1 MTGLPLRPVDSPFR
15 GPGGTPSAR
24 SPRHSRESGNPGRPS
39 APLRPPSFLRKRESR
54 PPPARGPP
62 PFPPRAPSFPPRPVI
77 PAKAGIQEAVRH
89 YGHPC
94 HSRPA
99 PRHSRESG
107 NPVPRPHHAPPPI
120 LPHPPPGDPPP
131 AGRQPISR
139 AAPIAYCAIVNNSV
153 TYLTV
158 ALTTGQSFSPILAFG
173 SREDTL
179 KPRYNRPQAPGPR
192 PQAPGPRP
200 QAPFRARRTPPGL
213 SDSDMK
219 NRNRPASP
227 LPLTRKGAW

>member
-1 MTGLPLRPVDSPFR
+1 MTGRPLRPVDSPFR
-15 GPGGTPSAR
+15 GPGGTPPAPWRPHHSR
-24 SPRHSRESGNPGRPS
+24 RGPRHSRESGNPVPRRHHGRP
-39 APLRPPSFLRKRESR
+39 
-54 PPPARGPP
+54 
-62 PFPPRAPSFPPRPVI
+62 
-77 PAKAGIQEAVRH
+77 H
-89 YGHPC
+89 

-120 LPHPPPGDPPP
+120 LPHPPPGAPQP

-200 QAPFRARRTPPGL
+200 QAPGPRPQAPFRARRTPPGL

-219 NRNRPASP
+219 NQNRPASP